1 MGIAQTTS
9 AVMIFLTG
17 LIPASCHK
25 GVPQQKSAPA
35 HVIAN
40 AGTNSVGNTAERNLG
55 EISLTNHNETCLL
68 LPTGETCTFTPRL
81 LDKRNVQLTLALESK
96 NDYGETSHFAVTQVV
111 SQTGKPMEVAVGD
124 LALTFTPRVSD
135 EVAAP

>member
-17 LIPASCHK
+17 LLPASCHK
-25 GVPQQKSAPA
+25 AVPQQKSAPPSITA
-35 HVIAN
+35 SA
-40 AGTNSVGNTAERNLG
+40 TNSVSNGANRNLG

-96 NDYGETSHFAVTQVV
+96 NDYGETHQFAVTQIVAQ
-111 SQTGKPMEVAVGD
+111 SGKPMEVAVGD
-124 LALTFTPRVSD
+124 FQFSMTPKLA
-135 EVAAP
+135 E

>member
-17 LIPASCHK
+17 LLPASCHRSA
-25 GVPQQKSAPA
+25 PQQKSAPPSLVTSA
-35 HVIAN
+35 
-40 AGTNSVGNTAERNLG
+40 TNSVNNGPNRNLG

-96 NDYGETSHFAVTQVV
+96 NDYGETHQFAVTQIVAQ
-111 SQTGKPMEVAVGD
+111 SGKPMEVAVGD
-124 LALTFTPRVSD
+124 LALSFTPRVND
-135 EVAAP
+135 EPAAP

>member
-1 MGIAQTTS
+1 MGVAQTTS

-17 LIPASCHK
+17 LLPASCHK
-25 GVPQQKSAPA
+25 SVPQQKSAPPSLTA
-35 HVIAN
+35 SA
-40 AGTNSVGNTAERNLG
+40 TNSVGNAAERNLG

-111 SQTGKPMEVAVGD
+111 TQAGKPMEVAVGD
-124 LALTFTPRVSD
+124 LALSFTPRVSD
-135 EVAAP
+135 EPAAP

>member
-17 LIPASCHK
+17 LLPASCHK
-25 GVPQQKSAPA
+25 SVPQQKTAPPAIAASA
-35 HVIAN
+35 
-40 AGTNSVGNTAERNLG
+40 TNNVNNGPNRNLG

-96 NDYGETSHFAVTQVV
+96 NDYGETSHFAVAQIVAQ
-111 SQTGKPMEVAVGD
+111 SGKPMEVAVGD
-124 LALTFTPRVSD
+124 LALSFTPRVSD
-135 EVAAP
+135 EAVAP